1 MVKTGEEKFLIRKK
15 EGGFINLIDGSLASE
30 RHLRNKIITK
40 SEQNI
45 LRGKRVCV
53 IGCGGLGGYVIEM
66 LARFGIGQITV
77 VDGDVFNET
86 NLNRQLYCLMPTLG
100 RSKAFTSA
108 ERVEAIDPEIRVNV
122 VATFVQEDN
131 VLDIIKGHDVIV
143 DALDSNAAR
152 VIVMD
157 ACKVSG
163 IPCIHGAIAGWYGQV
178 STVFPED
185 VGIRNYLMKANPKGV
200 EMDIGNPS
208 FTPAWI
214 ASCQVSQTIKVLLGK
229 AELLREKMMFVD
241 LLEDEVEI
249 LEL

>member
-1 MVKTGEEKFLIRKK
+1 MFDKNWSSGRY
-15 EGGFINLIDGSLASE
+15 
-30 RHLRNKIITK
+30 LRNKIITM
-40 SEQNI
+40 SEQNY
-45 LRGKRVCV
+45 LREKRVCI

-86 NLNRQLYCLMPTLG
+86 NLNRQLFCLMPTLG

-108 ERVEAIDPEIRVNV
+108 ERVETIDPEIRVNV
-122 VATFVQEDN
+122 VAAFVQKDN

-143 DALDSNAAR
+143 DALDSNTAR
-152 VIVMD
+152 SIVMD
-157 ACKVSG
+157 ACKASG

-185 VGIRNYLMKANPKGV
+185 VGIRNHLKKANPKGV
-200 EMDIGNPS
+200 EMDVGCPS
-208 FTPAWI
+208 FTPALI
-214 ASCQVSQTIKVLLGK
+214 ASYQVTQTIKVLLGK
-229 AELLREKMMFVD
+229 GALLREKIMFVD